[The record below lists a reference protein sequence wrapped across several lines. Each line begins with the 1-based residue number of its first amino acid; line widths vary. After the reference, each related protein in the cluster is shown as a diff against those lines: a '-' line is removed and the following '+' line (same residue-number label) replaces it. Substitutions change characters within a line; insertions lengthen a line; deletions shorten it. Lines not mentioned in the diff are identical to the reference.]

1 MVEALTRRRFVFTG
15 LGSVGLWLLA
25 PALARADELTCL
37 LTPPQTEGPYYP
49 PQRQLD
55 VLLDKDSDLTFV
67 NGKPG
72 RATGQVLYVIGQLR
86 DSHCRTI
93 EGALVE
99 IWQASANGRY
109 HHPRDAGNPVPLDL
123 HFQYWGKTVTD
134 REGRYLF
141 KTIKPGK
148 YEAARG
154 WIRPSHI
161 HFKVRAPN
169 GRDLTTQMYFS
180 GDPHQEDDYVLRRV
194 PSTERSRVIVPL
206 EAPTGNFDAVAKVCR
221 FNLVL

>member
-1 MVEALTRRRFVFTG
+1 MANDLTRRRFVFTS

-25 PALARADELTCL
+25 PTLARADELACL

-55 VLLDKDSDLTFV
+55 ALLDKDSDLTV
-67 NGKPG
+67 VKGKSG
-72 RATGQVLYVIGQLR
+72 RATGQLLYVTGHLQ
-86 DSHCRTI
+86 DSHCRPI
-93 EGALVE
+93 EGALAE

-109 HHPRDAGNPVPLDL
+109 HHPRDAGNPAPLDPF
-123 HFQYWGKTVTD
+123 FQYWGKAVTD

-141 KTIKPGK
+141 KTIKPGE
-148 YEAARG
+148 YEADRG

-169 GRDLTTQMYFS
+169 GRDLTTQMYFA
-180 GDPHQEDDYVLRRV
+180 GDPHQEDDYILRRV
-194 PSTERSRVIVPL
+194 PPAERSRVIVPF
-206 EAPTGNFDAVAKVCR
+206 ESPTGDVESTAKVCR
-221 FNLVL
+221 FNLTL